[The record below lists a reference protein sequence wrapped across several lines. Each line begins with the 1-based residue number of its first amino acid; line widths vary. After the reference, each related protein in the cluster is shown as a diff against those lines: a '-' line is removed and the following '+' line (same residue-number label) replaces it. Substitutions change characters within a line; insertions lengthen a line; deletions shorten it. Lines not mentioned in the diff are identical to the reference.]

1 MKANEIGLVVA
12 IFLVLVLT
20 ACLDSNHNYLTN
32 PESSIR
38 DIARQASLLGIF
50 SLGAAVV
57 IIVGGQLGVKFGVRV
72 ISRAMQAQC
81 VPPGC
86 VFNTKYGVLP
96 ILYQADFRI
105 VDVPVLKDLM
115 ARGNEA
121 LHLIIRMQ
129 IKKIC

>member
-20 ACLDSNHNYLTN
+20 ACLDSNHNYLTD

-57 IIVGGQLGVKFGVRV
+57 IIVGGIDLSSGSMIAVSFSC
-72 ISRAMQAQC
+72 IA
-81 VPPGC
+81 
-86 VFNTKYGVLP
+86 
-96 ILYQADFRI
+96 FRRRT
-105 VDVPVLKDLM
+105 
-115 ARGNEA
+115 AW
-121 LHLIIRMQ
+121 
-129 IKKIC
+129 